1 MNKVKP
7 IMNQNDYFLH
17 AKINE
22 LQTRLALA
30 ESNILAIHNQLGA
43 NPSLKTS
50 IPLAPLDR
58 RTPTTQRTTL
68 PHTASLEQ
76 EPPMPLSEI
85 LLPSET
91 VFFSII
97 KGKDGNG
104 KFIHSKL
111 EAVYNGTDMRV
122 VKCDDV
128 PSLQGT
134 SSSKPGEILYK
145 FMFALKEANII
156 LRTFQALPWR
166 LCTVVRDGQE
176 LTLAQLRRD
185 KQGDKQGDNQQ

>member
-1 MNKVKP
+1 
-7 IMNQNDYFLH
+7 MNQNEYFLH
-17 AKINE
+17 AKISE

-58 RTPTTQRTTL
+58 RSQPAAQR
-68 PHTASLEQ
+68 PAPSEQ

-85 LLPSET
+85 LLPNET
-91 VFFSII
+91 VVFAII
-97 KGKDGNG
+97 KGKDGTG
-104 KFIHSKL
+104 KFVHSKL
-111 EAVYNGTDMRV
+111 EAVYHGTDMLV

-134 SSSKPGEILYK
+134 SSAKPGEILYK

-156 LRTFQALPWR
+156 IRTFQALPWR
-166 LCTVVRDGQE
+166 LCSVVRDGQE

-185 KQGDKQGDNQQ
+185 KQGV

>member
-7 IMNQNDYFLH
+7 IMNQNEYFLH
-17 AKINE
+17 AKISE

-58 RTPTTQRTTL
+58 RTPPTQRTA
-68 PHTASLEQ
+68 PSEQ

-85 LLPSET
+85 LLPNET
-91 VFFSII
+91 VVFAII

-111 EAVYNGTDMRV
+111 EAVYNGTDMLV

-134 SSSKPGEILYK
+134 SSAKPGEILYK
-145 FMFALKEANII
+145 LMFALKEANII
-156 LRTFQALPWR
+156 TRTFQALPWR
-166 LCTVVRDGQE
+166 LCSVVRDGQE
-176 LTLAQLRRD
+176 LTLAQLRRE
-185 KQGDKQGDNQQ
+185 KQGV

>member
-1 MNKVKP
+1 
-7 IMNQNDYFLH
+7 MNQNEYFLH

-50 IPLAPLDR
+50 IPLAPLDNR
-58 RTPTTQRTTL
+58 RNQSAPRTTL
-68 PHTASLEQ
+68 QHTVPSEQ

-85 LLPSET
+85 LLRDET
-91 VFFSII
+91 VYFSII
-97 KGKDGNG
+97 KGKDANG

-111 EAVYNGTDMRV
+111 EAVYNGTEMLV
-122 VKCDDV
+122 LKCDDI

-134 SSSKPGEILYK
+134 SSAKPGEILYK

-156 LRTFQALPWR
+156 TRTFQALPWR
-166 LCTVVRDGQE
+166 LCSVVRDGQE

-185 KQGDKQGDNQQ
+185 KQEQ

>member
-1 MNKVKP
+1 
-7 IMNQNDYFLH
+7 MNQNEYFLH

-58 RTPTTQRTTL
+58 RSQAVPRPTLQ
-68 PHTASLEQ
+68 HTGPSEQ

-85 LLPSET
+85 LLPNET
-91 VFFSII
+91 VVFSII
-97 KGKDGNG
+97 KGKDATG
-104 KFIHSKL
+104 KFVHSKL
-111 EAVYNGTDMRV
+111 EAVYNGTDLLVM
-122 VKCDDV
+122 KCDDV

-156 LRTFQALPWR
+156 TRTFQALPWR
-166 LCTVVRDGQE
+166 LCSVVRDGQE

-185 KQGDKQGDNQQ
+185 KQEQ

>member
-1 MNKVKP
+1 
-7 IMNQNDYFLH
+7 MNQNEYFLH
-17 AKINE
+17 AKISE

-30 ESNILAIHNQLGA
+30 ESNILAIHNQLGS

-58 RTPTTQRTTL
+58 RPQAARTTL
-68 PHTASLEQ
+68 QHTAPSEQ

-85 LLPSET
+85 LLPNET
-91 VFFSII
+91 VVFAII
-97 KGKDGNG
+97 KGKDANG
-104 KFIHSKL
+104 KFVHSKL
-111 EAVYNGTDMRV
+111 EAVYNGTDLSV

-134 SSSKPGEILYK
+134 SSAKPGEILYK

-156 LRTFQALPWR
+156 TRTFQALPWR
-166 LCTVVRDGQE
+166 LCTVARDGQE

-185 KQGDKQGDNQQ
+185 KQGL